1 MARAVALMTQAESPV
16 FEVARFV
23 IASAC
28 PLALIFAG
36 RFLPF

>member
-1 MARAVALMTQAESPV
+1 MARAVALITTAESPL

-23 IASAC
+23 IVTGATC
-28 PLALIFAG
+28 ALIFAG